1 MQGMQPMTITTDFE
15 QLYEEKTVAELAI
28 KIRARMEYT
37 LRVLEEEITEIDE
50 SIADANFSSIPV
62 SIRTE
67 GANILDDFKTL
78 RDHLN
83 TAHSEFLTI
92 P

>member
-1 MQGMQPMTITTDFE
+1 MTITTDFK
-15 QLYEEKTVAELAI
+15 QLHEEKAVAELAI
-28 KIRARMEYT
+28 KIRADMEYT
-37 LRVLEEEITEIDE
+37 LRGLEEQIASIDA
-50 SIADANFSSIPV
+50 SIAGTNFSSIPV

-67 GANILDDFKTL
+67 GANILNDFKTL

-83 TAHSEFLTI
+83 SAHSEFLTI

>member
-1 MQGMQPMTITTDFE
+1 MTITTDFE
-15 QLYEEKTVAELAI
+15 QLNEEKTVAELAI
-28 KIRARMEYT
+28 KIRADMEYT
-37 LRVLEEEITEIDE
+37 LRVLEEQITSIDD
-50 SIADANFSSIPV
+50 SIADVNFLTIPV

-83 TAHSEFLTI
+83 SAHSEFLTI
-92 P
+92 T

>member
-1 MQGMQPMTITTDFE
+1 MTITTDFE

-28 KIRARMEYT
+28 KIRADMEYM
-37 LRVLEEEITEIDE
+37 LRVLEEQIVSIDA
-50 SIADANFSSIPV
+50 SIVDVNFSSIPV
-62 SIRTE
+62 SISTE
-67 GANILDDFKTL
+67 GANILGDFKTL

-92 P
+92 

>member
-1 MQGMQPMTITTDFE
+1 MSITTDFE

-28 KIRARMEYT
+28 KIRADMEYT
-37 LRVLEEEITEIDE
+37 LRVLEEQITGIDE
-50 SIADANFSSIPV
+50 SIADVNFSSIPV

-67 GANILDDFKTL
+67 GANILNDFKTL

>member
-1 MQGMQPMTITTDFE
+1 MTITTDFE

-28 KIRARMEYT
+28 KVRADMEYT
-37 LRVLEEEITEIDE
+37 LRVLEEQIASIDA
-50 SIADANFSSIPV
+50 SIVDVNFSSIPE
-62 SIRTE
+62 SIRME
-67 GANILDDFKTL
+67 GANILNDFKTL

-92 P
+92 

>member
-1 MQGMQPMTITTDFE
+1 MTIATDFE
-15 QLYEEKTVAELAI
+15 QLNEEKTVAELAI
-28 KIRARMEYT
+28 KIRAGMEYT
-37 LRVLEEEITEIDE
+37 LRVLDEQITFADE
-50 SIADANFSSIPV
+50 AIADNNFSSIPV

-67 GANILDDFKTL
+67 GANILNDMKTL

-83 TAHSEFLTI
+83 TTHSEFLTI